1 MGDSKIADNDESQQ
15 SLLSTN
21 SASAILGCKVA
32 HSGSS
37 ELAKADASNFDLDA
51 ASSSSEE
58 IHSPV
63 RVGDEVVVREGP
75 LAGEIGTVVDDHGGC
90 GKTIQVALSDGTLDC
105 FGRASS
111 RGSDDSD
118 GSDSDGMSES
128 KKELVDGEPEP
139 GSCHASELESV
150 SESEFEQACHDAW
163 NASQQAVQVAIAS
176 GADNTEST
184 TRDRNHKEVGVAQ
197 DGPSSLEPPMKRA
210 RAEVFAPEKLGN
222 EAGET
227 GLGLSLGAV
236 GA

>member
-1 MGDSKIADNDESQQ
+1 VANPQETLHITARHASHIAQDYAPTAPRLNP
-15 SLLSTN
+15 
-21 SASAILGCKVA
+21 
-32 HSGSS
+32 
-37 ELAKADASNFDLDA
+37 
-51 ASSSSEE
+51 
-58 IHSPV
+58 SPV
-63 RVGDEVVVREGP
+63 SPASFPSFSGAKTSARARFIGDEVVVREGP